1 MIFHRNSNRNT
12 STKNQH
18 AEGNCIKKR
27 AKINDFSCEFK
38 QNRTLMNFRRNS
50 SRNWTTK
57 NRHAEGNCIKKH
69 TQIVFFCRN
78 SFRNGTTKKST
89 RRRELHQKARRNRW
103 FFVEIRAEIE
113 ARKIVTPV
121 VIASPSPNFG
131 LGSAQKL
138 KKSMIFDDFS
148 MKINDF
154 WWFFD
159 ENWLEKFDT
168 PVCKL
173 KFSRQISE
181 K

>member
-69 TQIVFFCRN
+69 TQIDVFFCRN
-78 SFRNGTTKKST
+78 SFRNETTKKST

-113 ARKIVTPV
+113 TRKIATPGVISSKYEYEIRIQIDGEITRKSRENERNIVKNLAKFEAWKFVTPK
-121 VIASPSPNFG
+121 ASAPKPS
-131 LGSAQKL
+131 SKH
-138 KKSMIFDDFS
+138 
-148 MKINDF
+148 
-154 WWFFD
+154 
-159 ENWLEKFDT
+159 EK
-168 PVCKL
+168 
-173 KFSRQISE
+173 
-181 K
+181 